1 MIAACALASCKKK
14 NNNDSGTTANSG
26 IPFVNDFTCDYYDEY
41 DNIISDKST
50 TFAPD
55 DEIRVKISFTLSNEA
70 YAAGKRNF
78 TVKFKPTVGFDGRI
92 MYANSSS
99 TSDKDFTATYSVDD
113 RNAKICEVEARIT
126 VRFSRG
132 SLTVAYSYDG
142 EEFSSV
148 LKTPLNNDKTL
159 SFKYDEDTDGYE
171 VSKDPQNYKWL
182 EKAVQ
187 LNFPESFDGQP
198 VTAIDDYLFEDCDNL
213 TSVSVPSSV
222 KYISGG
228 SLFSNCPIE
237 EASLPTSVINS
248 YNVPKST
255 LKSVKIVGG
264 GIIGYY
270 EDNGNAFCGLH
281 NCGNLTSVELSDD
294 IEGAV
299 RNAFYG
305 CDKLEYND
313 YYGTLYLGNTK
324 NPYLALVTT
333 NDGLRYNS
341 GIGIHSSTKVIFD
354 SAFAK
359 CTSLENIKLPDGL
372 RIIGREAFYSCNKLK
387 SVTIPD
393 SVTKIGNYAFNF
405 YYTSSDNYTNRADNI
420 NTTEYGGAYYLGND
434 NNPYAA
440 LVTGKK
446 GATSV
451 EIHPSTKVISDQF
464 GFWDSITSVKI
475 NGVTSIR
482 DGAFKNCE
490 NLQSVTISDS
500 VTSIG
505 DNAFSGCSN
514 LKNITIPDSVTSIGS
529 NAFDGCDNLKCSEYG
544 NAYYLGNEKNPYV
557 ALVKVKDGAT
567 SVEVNSSAR
576 FICTSFANLESLKS
590 VTINGVA
597 SIGESAFYNCT
608 NLQSITISDGVTGIG
623 KFAFSGCVNLSNL
636 TLPSYATFIGRESFS
651 GCKSL
656 TSITIPK
663 GVVSIGYSAFNGC
676 SSLTSVSMPDSV
688 IYLGDYAF
696 KGCENLKSVTLSK
709 GLMRIGANAFYECG
723 NLTSIAV
730 PDGVT
735 SIGAN
740 AFYECGNLTSATMDG
755 VTSIGE
761 SAFMYC
767 GGLIDVTVSD
777 EIMEIGDSA
786 FYGCNNLQ
794 YNEYGGGLY
803 LGNEENPY
811 AVLISVSYH
820 TENLEI
826 NSSTRIIYGKFTTCR
841 GLTSVTIPSSV
852 SSIGNEMFKDC
863 DDLTSVVISDGVTSI
878 GDSAFKYCSD
888 LKTVIIPNSVTKIGA
903 DAFSGCSNL
912 QYYEYGG
919 ALYLGN
925 AKNHYVALV
934 GIKEDA
940 TSVQMSPST
949 KVIGDGV
956 FAYNQNLTSVT
967 IDGVTTIGD
976 SAFLGCSGLTS
987 VIIPNGVTT
996 IGNSAFLGCSGLTSV
1011 TIPNG
1016 VTAIGSQA
1024 FYRCAGL
1031 TSVNIPSSVK
1041 RVGSK
1046 AFAYCT
1052 FLTDI
1057 NIPDGV
1063 TTIGDSTFLGCI
1075 SLTSMTIPDSVTS
1088 IENYAFKN
1096 CNSLKSVT
1104 LTNNV
1109 VNIGYLAF
1117 NGCAYLTSIN
1127 FNGTKDEWL
1136 KISSAA
1142 GSASDDGSVTVK
1154 CSDGDIKFKLR

>member
-1 MIAACALASCKKK
+1 MIAACTLASCKKK
-14 NNNDSGTTANSG
+14 NNKDNGTTANSG
-26 IPFVNDFTCDYYDEY
+26 IPFVSDFTCDYYDEY

-113 RNAKICEVEARIT
+113 RNAKKCEVEARIT

-159 SFKYDEDTDGYE
+159 SFKYDEYTDGYE

-198 VTAIDDYLFEDCDNL
+198 VMAIDDYLFEDCDNL

-222 KYISGG
+222 KHISGSG
-228 SLFSNCPIE
+228 FFSNCPIE
-237 EASLPTSVINS
+237 EASLPTSVLNS

-270 EDNGNAFCGLH
+270 EDNGNVFSGLQ

-305 CDKLEYND
+305 CDKLKYNKYQGD
-313 YYGTLYLGNTK
+313 LYLGNAK
-324 NPYLALVTT
+324 NPYFAFVTT
-333 NDGLRYNS
+333 ADSLSMYY
-341 GIGIHSSTKVIFD
+341 SSTNVHENTKVIFD
-354 SAFAK
+354 GAFARYYN
-359 CTSLENIKLPDGL
+359 LEKIKLPDGL

-567 SVEVNSSAR
+567 SVEVNSSAK

-608 NLQSITISDGVTGIG
+608 NLQSVTISDGVTGIG

-636 TLPSYATFIGRESFS
+636 TLPSYATFIGREAFR

-656 TSITIPK
+656 TSVTIPK

-676 SSLTSVSMPDSV
+676 SGLTSVSMPDSV
-688 IYLGDYAF
+688 IYLGDCAF
-696 KGCENLKSVTLSK
+696 SGCENLKSVTLSK
-709 GLMRIGANAFYECG
+709 GLMR
-723 NLTSIAV
+723 
-730 PDGVT
+730 
-735 SIGAN
+735 IGAN

-794 YNEYGGGLY
+794 YNEYGGGRY

-934 GIKEDA
+934 GIREDA

-956 FAYNQNLTSVT
+956 FAYNQNLTGVT

-987 VIIPNGVTT
+987 VIIPNGVT
-996 IGNSAFLGCSGLTSV
+996 
-1011 TIPNG
+1011 
-1016 VTAIGSQA
+1016 AIGSQA
-1024 FYRCAGL
+1024 FYRCARL

-1041 RVGSK
+1041 YVGSK

-1052 FLTDI
+1052 FLTDT

-1075 SLTSMTIPDSVTS
+1075 SLKSMTIPDSVTS
-1088 IENYAFKN
+1088 IGNYAFKN

-1142 GSASDDGSVTVK
+1142 GSVSDDGSVTVK

>member
-1 MIAACALASCKKK
+1 MIAACTLASCKKK
-14 NNNDSGTTANSG
+14 NNNDNGTTANSG

-113 RNAKICEVEARIT
+113 RNAKKCEVEARIT

-159 SFKYDEDTDGYE
+159 SFKYDEYTDGYE

-198 VTAIDDYLFEDCDNL
+198 VTAIDDSLFKDCNNL

-228 SLFSNCPIE
+228 SFFSDCPIE

-270 EDNGNAFCGLH
+270 EDNGNAFCGLQ

-313 YYGTLYLGNTK
+313 YYGTLYLGNAK

-333 NDGLRYNS
+333 NDGLRHNS

-482 DGAFKNCE
+482 DGAFKN
-490 NLQSVTISDS
+490 
-500 VTSIG
+500 
-505 DNAFSGCSN
+505 
-514 LKNITIPDSVTSIGS
+514 
-529 NAFDGCDNLKCSEYG
+529 
-544 NAYYLGNEKNPYV
+544 
-557 ALVKVKDGAT
+557 
-567 SVEVNSSAR
+567 
-576 FICTSFANLESLKS
+576 
-590 VTINGVA
+590 
-597 SIGESAFYNCT
+597 
-608 NLQSITISDGVTGIG
+608 
-623 KFAFSGCVNLSNL
+623 
-636 TLPSYATFIGRESFS
+636 
-651 GCKSL
+651 
-656 TSITIPK
+656 
-663 GVVSIGYSAFNGC
+663 
-676 SSLTSVSMPDSV
+676 
-688 IYLGDYAF
+688 
-696 KGCENLKSVTLSK
+696 
-709 GLMRIGANAFYECG
+709 
-723 NLTSIAV
+723 
-730 PDGVT
+730 
-735 SIGAN
+735 
-740 AFYECGNLTSATMDG
+740 
-755 VTSIGE
+755 
-761 SAFMYC
+761 
-767 GGLIDVTVSD
+767 
-777 EIMEIGDSA
+777 
-786 FYGCNNLQ
+786 
-794 YNEYGGGLY
+794 
-803 LGNEENPY
+803 
-811 AVLISVSYH
+811 
-820 TENLEI
+820 
-826 NSSTRIIYGKFTTCR
+826 
-841 GLTSVTIPSSV
+841 
-852 SSIGNEMFKDC
+852 
-863 DDLTSVVISDGVTSI
+863 
-878 GDSAFKYCSD
+878 
-888 LKTVIIPNSVTKIGA
+888 
-903 DAFSGCSNL
+903 
-912 QYYEYGG
+912 
-919 ALYLGN
+919 
-925 AKNHYVALV
+925 
-934 GIKEDA
+934 
-940 TSVQMSPST
+940 
-949 KVIGDGV
+949 
-956 FAYNQNLTSVT
+956 
-967 IDGVTTIGD
+967 
-976 SAFLGCSGLTS
+976 
-987 VIIPNGVTT
+987 
-996 IGNSAFLGCSGLTSV
+996 
-1011 TIPNG
+1011 
-1016 VTAIGSQA
+1016 
-1024 FYRCAGL
+1024 
-1031 TSVNIPSSVK
+1031 
-1041 RVGSK
+1041 
-1046 AFAYCT
+1046 
-1052 FLTDI
+1052 
-1057 NIPDGV
+1057 
-1063 TTIGDSTFLGCI
+1063 
-1075 SLTSMTIPDSVTS
+1075 
-1088 IENYAFKN
+1088 
-1096 CNSLKSVT
+1096 
-1104 LTNNV
+1104 
-1109 VNIGYLAF
+1109 
-1117 NGCAYLTSIN
+1117 
-1127 FNGTKDEWL
+1127 
-1136 KISSAA
+1136 
-1142 GSASDDGSVTVK
+1142 
-1154 CSDGDIKFKLR
+1154 

>member
-1 MIAACALASCKKK
+1 MKKLFVCICLFAAMIAACTLASCKKK
-14 NNNDSGTTANSG
+14 NNNNNGTTANSG
-26 IPFVNDFTCDYYDEY
+26 IPFVSDFTCDYYDEY

-113 RNAKICEVEARIT
+113 RNAKKCEVEARIT

-159 SFKYDEDTDGYE
+159 SFKYDEYTDGYE

-198 VTAIDDYLFEDCDNL
+198 LTAIDDYLFEDCDNL

-222 KYISGG
+222 KHISGSG
-228 SLFSNCPIE
+228 FFSNCPIE
-237 EASLPTSVINS
+237 EASLPTSVLNS

-270 EDNGNAFCGLH
+270 EDNGNVFSGLQ

-305 CDKLEYND
+305 CDKLKYNKYQGD
-313 YYGTLYLGNTK
+313 LYLGNAK
-324 NPYLALVTT
+324 NPYFAFVTT
-333 NDGLRYNS
+333 ADSLSMYY
-341 GIGIHSSTKVIFD
+341 SSTNVHENTKVIFD
-354 SAFAK
+354 GAFARYYN
-359 CTSLENIKLPDGL
+359 LEKIKLPDGL
-372 RIIGREAFYSCNKLK
+372 RIIGREAFYSCDKLK

-440 LVTGKK
+440 LVTVKD

-451 EIHPSTKVISDQF
+451 EVHPSTKVISDQAGF
-464 GFWDSITSVKI
+464 GGSITSVKI

-482 DGAFKNCE
+482 DGAFKNCK

-529 NAFDGCDNLKCSEYG
+529 KAFDGCDNLKCTEYG
-544 NAYYLGNEKNPYV
+544 NAYYLGNEKNPYK
-557 ALVKVKDGAT
+557 AFVKVKDGAT
-567 SVEVNSSAR
+567 SVEVNSSAK

-608 NLQSITISDGVTGIG
+608 NLQSVTISDGVTGIG

-636 TLPSYATFIGRESFS
+636 TLPSYATFIGREAFR

-676 SSLTSVSMPDSV
+676 SGLTSVSMPDSV
-688 IYLGDYAF
+688 IYLGDCAF
-696 KGCENLKSVTLSK
+696 SGCENLKSVTLSK

-723 NLTSIAV
+723 NLTS
-730 PDGVT
+730 
-735 SIGAN
+735 
-740 AFYECGNLTSATMDG
+740 ATMDG

-761 SAFMYC
+761 SA
-767 GGLIDVTVSD
+767 
-777 EIMEIGDSA
+777 
-786 FYGCNNLQ
+786 
-794 YNEYGGGLY
+794 
-803 LGNEENPY
+803 
-811 AVLISVSYH
+811 
-820 TENLEI
+820 I
-826 NSSTRIIYGKFTTCR
+826 NSERDFRKTQQK
-841 GLTSVTIPSSV
+841 
-852 SSIGNEMFKDC
+852 
-863 DDLTSVVISDGVTSI
+863 IS
-878 GDSAFKYCSD
+878 
-888 LKTVIIPNSVTKIGA
+888 N
-903 DAFSGCSNL
+903 N
-912 QYYEYGG
+912 
-919 ALYLGN
+919 
-925 AKNHYVALV
+925 
-934 GIKEDA
+934 
-940 TSVQMSPST
+940 
-949 KVIGDGV
+949 
-956 FAYNQNLTSVT
+956 
-967 IDGVTTIGD
+967 
-976 SAFLGCSGLTS
+976 
-987 VIIPNGVTT
+987 
-996 IGNSAFLGCSGLTSV
+996 
-1011 TIPNG
+1011 
-1016 VTAIGSQA
+1016 
-1024 FYRCAGL
+1024 
-1031 TSVNIPSSVK
+1031 
-1041 RVGSK
+1041 
-1046 AFAYCT
+1046 
-1052 FLTDI
+1052 
-1057 NIPDGV
+1057 
-1063 TTIGDSTFLGCI
+1063 
-1075 SLTSMTIPDSVTS
+1075 
-1088 IENYAFKN
+1088 IEN
-1096 CNSLKSVT
+1096 SLQM
-1104 LTNNV
+1104 
-1109 VNIGYLAF
+1109 IA
-1117 NGCAYLTSIN
+1117 
-1127 FNGTKDEWL
+1127 
-1136 KISSAA
+1136 
-1142 GSASDDGSVTVK
+1142 
-1154 CSDGDIKFKLR
+1154 